1 MNLLK
6 KNLLPVA
13 FASILCLGTVGCG
26 KAEAPVASGASGNTF
41 VKTIEPKDNGEAAEP
56 EETSEEDKDVDA
68 SAPEE
73 NSAENASKDTP
84 TDADNKA
91 SEDEAKEENSL
102 LGHSDGDIYENEYFG
117 FGYELKDA
125 TWNYL
130 SQEEILRDTEGA
142 KEWMDNEEI
151 SNALDSGKIFTAMN
165 ATTLDGR
172 SSVRVT
178 VEKTPPLSRNTTADA
193 YLEKVMD
200 DLPQYMDA
208 WHAENLTMEMKP
220 MNVFGKEQN
229 TLWISCTVEGIPI
242 YETQAVLV
250 QKNYIVTCG
259 TAGTKDPEETAAL
272 LEGFYILPEE

>member
-1 MNLLK
+1 MNLPNIK
-6 KNLLPVA
+6 LLPVA

-26 KAEAPVASGASGNTF
+26 KADTPVVSDASGNTF

-56 EETSEEDKDVDA
+56 EETSEEGKDVDA
-68 SAPEE
+68 STPEE
-73 NSAENASKDTP
+73 SSTEDASKDTP
-84 TDADNKA
+84 ADDDNKA
-91 SEDEAKEENSL
+91 PEDEAKEENSL

-151 SNALDSGKIFTAMN
+151 ANALDSGKVFTAMN

-178 VEKTPPLSRNTTADA
+178 VEKTNPISRRATVDS
-193 YLEKVMD
+193 YLKNVMD
-200 DLPQYMDA
+200 TLPQYMDA
-208 WHAENLTMEMKP
+208 WHAENLNMELKT
-220 MNVFGKEQN
+220 MNVFGEEQS
-229 TLWISCTVEGIPI
+229 TLWISCTVEGMPF
-242 YETQAVLV
+242 YEAQAVLFH
-250 QKNYIVTCG
+250 KNYIVTCG
-259 TAGTKDPEETAAL
+259 AAGTKGMEETASL
-272 LEGFYILPEE
+272 LEGFYVLPEE